1 MNLVDRKKFF
11 VNLKTMEKMS
21 DHNIFL
27 LEIASMQLEGLLS
40 G

>member
-1 MNLVDRKKFF
+1 MN
-11 VNLKTMEKMS
+11 KMS

-27 LEIASMQLEGLLS
+27 SAIDSLQLEGLLS